1 MLSITY
7 TKNHIWSNSSAFELQ
22 KSEQFMAK
30 SCLLILTANL
40 IKFAHFYL
48 HEKQNLRTFS
58 LYFLDGNNFSPSG
71 NASKHFLCLHRSILQ
86 GNLLFNN

>member
-1 MLSITY
+1 
-7 TKNHIWSNSSAFELQ
+7 
-22 KSEQFMAK
+22 MAK
-30 SCLLILTANL
+30 SCLLFLTANL

-48 HEKQNLRTFS
+48 HEKQNLRTLS
-58 LYFLDGNNFSPSG
+58 LHFLDGNNFSPSG